1 MMLAFFYLKLNIFYL
16 QKSAFF
22 IFLFLFVMLDAQ
34 LRMVLGMTS
43 ARINSHQTF
52 LHINKTLK
60 IVKNL
65 NLYQLFDMESTMVIK
80 HQGWM
85 LFSRFC
91 LPTRPGHI
99 LNMDIRILE

>member
-1 MMLAFFYLKLNIFYL
+1 MLAFFCLKLNTCYL
-16 QKSAFF
+16 QNPSLFV
-22 IFLFLFVMLDAQ
+22 FLFLFVMLEAQ
-34 LRMVLGMTS
+34 LRMVLGITS
-43 ARINSHQTF
+43 ARINSHRTF

-65 NLYQLFDMESTMVIK
+65 NLHQLYDMESTMVIK

-85 LFSRFC
+85 LISRFC

-99 LNMDIRILE
+99 LNMEIRILE